1 MFLAFDQDKDG
12 LVKYEQFVN
21 AIELLVKGSFE
32 ERSKLLYKFYDMS
45 NTGGVSYQ
53 ELLKM
58 VLIFKN

>member
-12 LVKYEQFVN
+12 LVKYEQFVS

-32 ERSKLLYKFYDMS
+32 ERSMLLYKFYDRS
-45 NTGGVSYQ
+45 NSGGVSYQ

-58 VLIFKN
+58 VHNF